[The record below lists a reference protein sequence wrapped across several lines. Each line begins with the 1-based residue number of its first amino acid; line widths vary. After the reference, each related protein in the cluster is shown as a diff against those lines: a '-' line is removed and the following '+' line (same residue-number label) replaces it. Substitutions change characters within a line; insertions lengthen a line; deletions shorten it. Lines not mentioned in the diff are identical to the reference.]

1 MFSLPFIQKSLLIG
15 ILSSI
20 MLSYLGV
27 YITLRRVV
35 FVGISL
41 AQIATCGYIF
51 GFLIN
56 FNPNLTSFIFSLI
69 GVFLFS
75 SNIHSEK
82 IPKDAIIALT
92 YVISLCLSMLFMAKS
107 VKAETHLLNVFSGDI
122 LTIQPQDVCLTVIIF
137 ILFLISQLLFHRQ
150 FNFVS
155 FDPETAEV
163 YGHRRFLWDFIFY
176 SVLSLVFITTINTT
190 GVVFSFGFIVIP
202 ALFSILAFDKIK
214 KIFLFSCIS
223 SVFSCIAGI
232 VLSYMFDLPAGPTI
246 ILSLFFLWVIVV
258 LVSKILRNRWK

>member
-15 ILSSI
+15 ILSTI

-27 YITLRRVV
+27 YITLRKVV

-56 FNPNLTSFIFSLI
+56 FNPYFTSFIFSLI

-75 SNIHSEK
+75 SDIHSEK

-92 YVISLCLSMLFMAKS
+92 YVISLCLSMLFIAKS
-107 VKAETHLLNVFSGDI
+107 AKAETYLFNVFSGDI
-122 LTIQPQDVCLTVIIF
+122 LTIQPQDVYLTIIIF
-137 ILFLISQLLFHRQ
+137 ILFFISQLLFHRQ

-163 YGHRRFLWDFIFY
+163 YGYNRFLWDFIFY

-202 ALFSILAFDKIK
+202 ALFSILTFNKIK

-223 SVFSCIAGI
+223 SIFSCIIGI
-232 VLSYMFDLPAGPTI
+232 VLSYIFDLPTGPTI
-246 ILSLFFLWVIVV
+246 ILSLFCLWMIIV
-258 LVSKILRNRWK
+258 LISKVLRNL